1 MRQHPIEQPGR
12 MRGRACLRA
21 AKALACAVLM
31 ATPLTLAA
39 QGWKPD
45 HNVEFV
51 SPSGAG
57 GGSDRVVRAID
68 QAMHNNKLIE
78 VTTSVVN
85 KPGAGGDIAWK
96 WLNQNGTGGH
106 HISLMTGNLLTNHIS
121 GRSTLH
127 YTDLTCIAQLFS
139 EASGVAVRADS
150 PIKGGKELLAI
161 LKENPA
167 SLSVAVGTAF
177 GGSGHIAIALATK
190 SAGGEVKKL
199 KTVVFPAFSN
209 ALAALL
215 GGHIDVVLNPHSS
228 LIPHVTSGKI
238 RAIAV
243 STPERVG
250 GALAEVPSFKE
261 LGADVHVEAFRAI
274 VGPKGMAPEQVAYW
288 EGVMK
293 RMSETAEWKQN
304 VERRGWIAKFA
315 GSRACGEGLKM
326 HYGLMREGL
335 TELGLAKN

>member
-1 MRQHPIEQPGR
+1 M
-12 MRGRACLRA
+12 
-21 AKALACAVLM
+21 
-31 ATPLTLAA
+31 
-39 QGWKPD
+39 
-45 HNVEFV
+45 
-51 SPSGAG
+51 
-57 GGSDRVVRAID
+57 VRAID
-68 QAMHNNKLIE
+68 QALHNNKLIE
-78 VTTSVVN
+78 VTTTVVN

-96 WLNQNGTGGH
+96 WLNQNGAGGH

-139 EASGVAVRADS
+139 EASGLAVRADS
-150 PIKGGKELLAI
+150 PIQGGKELLAI
-161 LKENPA
+161 LKENAA

-177 GGSGHIAIALATK
+177 GGSGHITIALATK
-190 SAGGEVKKL
+190 SAGGDAKKL

-215 GGHIDVVLNPHSS
+215 GGHIDAVLNPHSS
-228 LIPHVTSGKI
+228 LIPHVASGKI
-238 RAIAV
+238 RALAV

-250 GALAEVPSFKE
+250 GALAQVPSFKE

-274 VGPKGMAPEQVAYW
+274 VGAKAMTPEQVAYW
-288 EGVMK
+288 EGVRK
-293 RMSETAEWKQN
+293 KMSETAEWKQN

-315 GSRACGEGLKM
+315 GSKDCSEGLKM

-335 TELGLAKN
+335 AELGLAKN